1 MEKEIWQAFKKRGVQ
16 VLGIAVPEGA
26 NPTREQLLSFKKR
39 HGLTYPLLGDNDG
52 KVATSFG
59 VQGIPDIRIL
69 DREHRYVGQAQDV
82 SQAVQM
88 VQQLLTPRPPR
99 TNPKNLVPSHNKPI
113 RYKT

>member
-1 MEKEIWQAFKKRGVQ
+1 MF
-16 VLGIAVPEGA
+16 GIAVPEGA

-39 HGLTYPLLGDNDG
+39 HGLTYPLLADDDG

-88 VQQLLTPRPPR
+88 VQQLLTQKAS
-99 TNPKNLVPSHNKPI
+99 TNKPQKS
-113 RYKT
+113 RTSPH

>member
-26 NPTREQLLSFKKR
+26 NPTQEQLLSFKKR
-39 HGLTYPLLGDNDG
+39 HGLTYPLLADDDG
-52 KVATSFG
+52 KVATRFG

-69 DREHRYVGQAQDV
+69 DRDHRYVGQAQDV

-88 VQQLLTPRPPR
+88 VQRLLNLKTSADKPQKPRSSP
-99 TNPKNLVPSHNKPI
+99 
-113 RYKT
+113 

>member
-88 VQQLLTPRPPR
+88 VQQLLTPKAS
-99 TNPKNLVPSHNKPI
+99 TNKPQKFHSFP
-113 RYKT
+113 R